1 MVPVFSYGPNSEL
14 FSGIYDNT
22 SIFDKMLKTIGN

>member
-1 MVPVFSYGPNSEL
+1 MVPVFSHGKNASL

-22 SIFDKMLKTIGN
+22 QIFHKIKEAAGL